1 MSEKS
6 LLSGQHKYTVH
17 QLVEQQVMKTPEAIA
32 VRFGDQT
39 LSYDQLNRRA
49 NRFAHYLRRHHLG
62 RHRGQTE
69 VFGSDRNSDS
79 NSNEM
84 SDDAI
89 STVGIC
95 LDRGI
100 DTIVAVCG
108 VLKAGA
114 AYVPVD
120 LSYPAERQAYILHD
134 SNVSVVIAR
143 GDTISLLPDSIR
155 CIDLDQHDVTQT
167 KVAYQAQDKADVADE
182 ENLSATCTPD
192 SLAYLIY
199 TSGSTGNPKGVRM
212 PHKALVNLLVWQ
224 NTHQSEGSG
233 GGNAHKKTLQFSP
246 LSFDVSFQEIFST
259 LSSGGELVL
268 IPNVLRLDPLA
279 LLSFLSEQRVE
290 RIFLPYVA
298 LNSLASA
305 AVSEDCYPANL
316 IDVITAGEQ
325 LVITAAIRQFFHTL
339 PQCRLHNHYGPSE
352 THVVTAYTLEGD
364 ADHWPALP
372 SVGTP
377 IDNAEIYLLD
387 DQNQVIV
394 DGSAGELCVAGI
406 PLAYGYH
413 QRPEE
418 TTAKFVDIAVDGET
432 SKRMYRTGDLAQWG
446 TNGLLNVLGR
456 IDFQVKIRGH
466 RVEPGEIEALLMTH
480 PAVRDAVVVAQG
492 GYTQKGNLP
501 QGNVEEI
508 AEKRLVGFVIVAER
522 ALQRQS
528 QDGIKESILRF
539 VRDAAPDYLCP
550 AAIVIVDHFP
560 LSASGKIDRKAF
572 PAVSPDALMQ
582 QDVEPPKTALEH
594 TVAEVWSEMLGVK
607 KIGRNSHFLSLGGHS
622 LLAVNVM
629 LALRRRG
636 FRVDAQTLYQ
646 YPVLS
651 ELAEQLQ
658 PCPEAAFRQE
668 HAADKA
674 HDGVENPLPWEPLSP
689 AEMEALSAVI
699 PGGAANIQA
708 IYPLGSLQQGIL
720 YHSLADSGGD
730 PYVLWQVTRFRNP
743 LLLHAY
749 LDVLRRTIARHDAF
763 RVSIHYEGL
772 SQPVQVVWRD
782 ADLVVEALPLTAE
795 HDEPVAALK
804 QYCDPAMQRFDMT
817 KAPLQRC
824 FYCYDARQDEWVLL
838 HLLHHITVDHATI
851 EMMQLEIEAQL
862 LSQPLAEVSPLSFR
876 QTMVTLFNM
885 VHPEEQ
891 QAFFAGL
898 LQDYEP
904 ASAPLGAG
912 NDSGAN
918 ALGRGTLKGNDT
930 IVEAWRPLP
939 QLLNDQIRQ
948 QAKTHGVSVAAIFHL
963 AWAKVLSCLTG
974 QDDVVFGTVLLGR
987 LFAGEAS
994 INVMGQFINTLPI
1007 RMRLGNLPVLECLWE
1022 TQDTLTQLVRHEQA
1036 SLALAQKSV
1045 QAAAG
1050 TPLFTSLLNYRHSE
1064 VRNVPSADPFQAVN
1078 PSVVEGIRYSGVME
1092 RTNYP
1097 VSINVDDFASDFVIN
1112 TQVGEGFNPEL
1123 IGDYLQTA
1131 LSDIVAALTSAP
1143 ERRIGRINALPAQER
1158 DKLLYQWN
1166 QTRADFPQ
1174 QACLHALIEEQV
1186 TRTPD
1191 AIAVTFDGAALEG
1204 TESEGRA
1211 PCHALSYRQLNQTAN
1226 QLARYLRTEL
1236 GVGPDALVGVC
1247 VERSIEMVVA
1257 LLAVLKAGGAYV
1269 PLDPNYPADRL
1280 DYMLHDAAPRAVLSH
1295 RGVSETVRTL
1305 LAGYATETGAALID
1319 LNEDISKWSA
1329 QDTDD
1334 LSTDETGLTSSHL
1347 AYVIYTS
1354 GSTGRPKGVMNEHRG
1369 VVNRLVWMQKAYA
1382 LGEDDVV
1389 LQKTPFSFD
1398 VSVWEFFW
1406 PLMFGARLSVAK
1418 PEGHKDPLYLS
1429 ALIREQKITT
1439 LHFVPSMLSVF
1450 LAHASLGAE
1459 HCMKRVFCSGEALP
1473 ARSVQRFHEQFA
1485 NVELHNL
1492 YGPTEAAI
1500 DVSAWNCSLKAMEE
1514 TAGGIAEAGIG
1525 KSIIPIGK
1533 PIDNIQLYILD
1544 AYGQP
1549 LPVGT
1554 VGELHIAGV
1563 GVARGYLNQP
1573 ELTAEKFIK
1582 DPFGPAPDGVMYRT
1596 GDLARY
1602 LPNGD
1607 IEYLGRNDFQVKLR
1621 GFRIELGE
1629 VEAALSSHDSV
1640 KECLVLVREDT
1651 PGDARLVAYVIPA
1664 SVTDP
1669 ADTHLADKQPEALNQ
1684 ALKAHL
1690 QTCLPAFMVPSHIIW
1705 LAAFPLTANG
1715 KLDRKALPLPA
1726 ASVISGA
1733 PGEETELPRAGTE
1746 TRLAQLWA
1754 ELLNIN
1760 PPGRQTHFFEA
1771 GGHSLLAVALMMRI
1785 HQEFG
1790 VSVLLNALVSHL
1802 DLASQAALIDA
1813 ELSNVQDRASS
1824 DSLIV
1829 AESVSAEMI
1838 RALPAQK
1845 AIYKALKLNPHDL
1858 SNNSFVAL
1866 SFEAEPDLKQLRN
1879 VLQSVL
1885 ARHASLSA
1893 KFILLDDELYLQ
1905 PAKRFVFRLEK
1916 RQSLGSLEEDLRD
1929 FVRPFSLEDGMNVR
1943 SRWVVAEPNP
1953 VLLLDFSHACID
1965 GSGLMQI
1972 CSELA
1977 AESTAS
1983 HAITLGNSSAIS
1995 LATYADLFYSSEFA
2009 ALKQLHGN
2017 FWREKLQD
2025 WQPPADIAGSHAVTG
2040 SWRISLNAGHKAQ
2053 VEVLTSR
2060 LKISVPEFF
2069 MTIFL
2074 RFKAQLESGLNSFS
2088 NLSSD
2093 YSSNS
2098 PSDASFTSPEQLT
2111 SMIFHGRDR
2120 PEQQTVIA
2128 PLMTVLPVRMTLQ
2141 GDANGSARQDFDT
2154 VSNAV
2159 REACRHYL
2167 FDAEELSAQYPV
2179 LSRQALLPAAFFG
2192 YFQKEGFDGC
2202 IAGTPCR
2209 QLETPNIST
2218 GQSHWNL
2225 TCEIAEHAEGFDIH
2239 LEALSF
2245 NVTDN
2250 TENWETL
2257 FSATLQ
2263 SALNVG

>member
-6 LLSGQHKYTVH
+6 LLSGQHEYAVH
-17 QLVEQQVMKTPEAIA
+17 QLFEQQVMKTPDAIA

-49 NRFAHYLRRHHLG
+49 NRLAHYLRRHHLG
-62 RHRGQTE
+62 RHCGQTE
-69 VFGSDRNSDS
+69 TPG
-79 NSNEM
+79 NEG
-84 SDDAI
+84 DETPDNAI
-89 STVGIC
+89 SAVGIC

-134 SNVSVVIAR
+134 SNVSVVITS
-143 GDTISLLPDSIR
+143 GDIISSLPSSIR
-155 CIDLDQHDVTQT
+155 CIDLDQQNLPH
-167 KVAYQAQDKADVADE
+167 QDKADFTDE
-182 ENLSATCTPD
+182 ENLTATCTPD

-224 NTHQSEGSG
+224 NKKQSDELG
-233 GGNAHKKTLQFSP
+233 GGEVPKKTLQFSP

-259 LSSGGELVL
+259 LSSGGELAL
-268 IPNVLRLDPLA
+268 IPNLLRLDPLA
-279 LLSFLSEQRVE
+279 LLSFLSEQRIE
-290 RIFLPYVA
+290 RLFLPYVA

-305 AVSEDCYPANL
+305 AVSEDCYPASL

-325 LVITAAIRQFFHTL
+325 LIITAAIRQFFKTL

-352 THVVTAYTLEGD
+352 THVVTAYTLEGN
-364 ADHWPALP
+364 AEHWSALP
-372 SVGTP
+372 PVGTP

-387 DQNQVIV
+387 DQNQIIV
-394 DGSAGELCVAGI
+394 DGSAGELCIAGT

-418 TTAKFVDIAVDGET
+418 TAAKFVDIALDGET

-446 TNGLLNVLGR
+446 PNGLLNVLGR

-492 GYTQKGNLP
+492 GYAQKGSI
-501 QGNVEEI
+501 EEI
-508 AEKRLVGFVIVAER
+508 AEKRLVGFVIVSER
-522 ALQRQS
+522 ALQRQA
-528 QDGIKESILRF
+528 QDGVKESILRF
-539 VRDAAPDYLCP
+539 IRDAVPDYMCP

-572 PAVSPDALMQ
+572 PTVSPDALMQ
-582 QDVEPPKTALEH
+582 QEIEPPKTALEH
-594 TVAEVWSEMLGVK
+594 TVAEVWSELLGVK
-607 KIGRNSHFLSLGGHS
+607 KVGRNSHFLSLGGHS

-658 PCPEAAFRQE
+658 HSSQAEFQQERAPEMI
-668 HAADKA
+668 
-674 HDGVENPLPWEPLSP
+674 HDGMENAFPWAPLSQ
-689 AEMEALSAVI
+689 AEMAALSAVI
-699 PGGAANIQA
+699 PGGAANIQD

-730 PYVLWQVTRFRNP
+730 PYVLWQVTRFSNS

-749 LDVLRRTIARHDAF
+749 LDALRHTIARHDAF

-772 SQPVQVVWRD
+772 SQPVQVVWRE
-782 ADLVVEALPLTAE
+782 AELTVEELPLTAE
-795 HDEPVAALK
+795 QDDPLTALK

-824 FYCYDARQDEWVLL
+824 LYCYDSRQDEWVLL
-838 HLLHHITVDHATI
+838 YLLHHITVDHVTI

-876 QTMVTLFNM
+876 QTMVTLFNAGNSA
-885 VHPEEQ
+885 EQ

-912 NDSGAN
+912 SDSDAN
-918 ALGRGTLKGNDT
+918 AQESNALESKALRGNDT
-930 IVEAWRPLP
+930 IMEAWRPLP
-939 QLLNDQIRQ
+939 QPLNDQIRQ
-948 QAKTHGVSVAAIFHL
+948 QAKTHGVSAAAIFHL
-963 AWAKVLSCLTG
+963 AWAKVLSGLTG

-1045 QAAAG
+1045 QTAAG
-1050 TPLFTSLLNYRHSE
+1050 TSLFTSLLNYRHSE

-1078 PSVVEGIRYSGVME
+1078 PSAVEGIRYSGVME

-1097 VSINVDDFASDFVIN
+1097 VSVNVDDFASDFVIN
-1112 TQVGEGFNPEL
+1112 TQVGEGFDPEL

-1131 LSDIVAALTSAP
+1131 LSEIVTALTSAP
-1143 ERRIGRINALPAQER
+1143 QRRIGRINALPAQER
-1158 DKLLYQWN
+1158 HKLLYQWN
-1166 QTRADFPQ
+1166 QTGADFPR
-1174 QACLHALIEEQV
+1174 QACLHTLIEEQV
-1186 TRTPD
+1186 KRTPD
-1191 AIAVTFDGAALEG
+1191 AIAVVFDDTAFDGAAFG
-1204 TESEGRA
+1204 NTGSAGNA
-1211 PCHALSYRQLNQTAN
+1211 PCHILNYRQLNQKAN

-1269 PLDPNYPADRL
+1269 PLDPNYPAERL

-1295 RGVSETVRTL
+1295 RGVSDTVRTL
-1305 LAGYATETGAALID
+1305 LADYATETGAAVID

-1334 LSTDETGLTSSHL
+1334 LSIEAMGLTSSHL

-1354 GSTGRPKGVMNEHRG
+1354 GSTGRPKGVMNEHRA

-1429 ALIREQKITT
+1429 TLIREQKITT

-1450 LAHASLGAE
+1450 LEHASLGIH

-1473 ARSVQRFHEQFA
+1473 VRSVQRFHEQFA
-1485 NVELHNL
+1485 HVELHNL

-1500 DVSAWNCSLKAMEE
+1500 DVSAWDCSLQAMGQP
-1514 TAGGIAEAGIG
+1514 TGGIAERNIG
-1525 KSIIPIGK
+1525 KNIIPIGK

-1544 AYGQP
+1544 SYGQP
-1549 LPVGT
+1549 TPVGT

-1582 DPFGPAPDGVMYRT
+1582 DPFGTAPAGVMYRT

-1629 VEAALSSHDSV
+1629 VETALSSHASV

-1664 SVTDP
+1664 SVTD
-1669 ADTHLADKQPEALNQ
+1669 LADKQTETLNQ
-1684 ALKAHL
+1684 TLKAHL
-1690 QTCLPAFMVPSHIIW
+1690 QTCLPAFMVPSHIVW
-1705 LAAFPLTANG
+1705 LATFPLTANG

-1726 ASVISGA
+1726 ASMIPSEVA
-1733 PGEETELPRAGTE
+1733 EPPRSGTE

-1771 GGHSLLAVALMMRI
+1771 GGYSLLAVALMMRI

-1790 VSVLLNALVSHL
+1790 VSVLLSSLVSHL

-1813 ELSNVQDRASS
+1813 ELNNTAELSKMEAQAPSGS
-1824 DSLIV
+1824 V
-1829 AESVSAEMI
+1829 APAKSVSAGLI

-1845 AIYKALKLNPHDL
+1845 AIYKALKLNPQDL
-1858 SNNSFVAL
+1858 SNNSFIAL
-1866 SFEAEPDLKQLRN
+1866 SFEAEPDLKQLRG

-1916 RQSLGSLEEDLRD
+1916 RQSLGLLEEDLRD

-1943 SRWVVAEPNP
+1943 SRWVAAEPNP

-1977 AESTAS
+1977 PGSAAS
-1983 HAITLGNSSAIS
+1983 HIIDSESHSGINSGIS

-2017 FWREKLQD
+2017 FWREKLQY
-2025 WQPPADIAGSHAVTG
+2025 WQPPVGIEGAQSVTG
-2040 SWRISLNAGHKAQ
+2040 SWLVSLNAEHKAQ
-2053 VEVLTSR
+2053 VEVLTAR

-2074 RFKAQLESGLNSFS
+2074 RFKAHLESRFNYF
-2088 NLSSD
+2088 
-2093 YSSNS
+2093 YSSNPFS
-2098 PSDASFTSPEQLT
+2098 NAPLTSSEQLT

-2120 PEQQTVIA
+2120 PEQQTVVA
-2128 PLMTVLPVRMTLQ
+2128 PLMTVLPVRVTLQ
-2141 GDANGSARQDFDT
+2141 GDAGGSAMQDFDI
-2154 VSNAV
+2154 VSNAI

-2167 FDAEELSAQYPV
+2167 FDAEELSVLYPA
-2179 LSRQALLPAAFFG
+2179 LSKQALLPTTFFG

-2202 IAGTPCR
+2202 IAGTACR
-2209 QLETPNIST
+2209 QLETPNISV

-2225 TCEIAEHAEGFDIH
+2225 TCEVAEHAAGFDIH

-2245 NVTDN
+2245 NVVND

-2257 FSATLQ
+2257 FSSILQ
-2263 SALNVG
+2263 SGLNAG

>member
-6 LLSGQHKYTVH
+6 WLSGQHKYAVH
-17 QLVEQQVMKTPEAIA
+17 QLFEQQVIKTPDAIA

-49 NRFAHYLRRHHLG
+49 NRLAHDLHRYHLG
-62 RHRGQTE
+62 PHHGQTE
-69 VFGSDRNSDS
+69 AFGNNGSETPDK
-79 NSNEM
+79 
-84 SDDAI
+84 AI

-100 DTIVAVCG
+100 DMIVAVCAT
-108 VLKAGA
+108 LKAGA
-114 AYVPVD
+114 AYVPID

-134 SNVSVVIAR
+134 SNVSVVIAC
-143 GDTISLLPDSIR
+143 GDIIPSLPGSIHY
-155 CIDLDQHDVTQT
+155 IDLDQHKVTQNE
-167 KVAYQAQDKADVADE
+167 ADLAGE
-182 ENLSATCTPD
+182 ENLAATCTPD
-192 SLAYLIY
+192 NLAYLIY

-212 PHKALVNLLVWQ
+212 PHRALVNLLVWQ
-224 NTHQSEGSG
+224 NKNQHDGL
-233 GGNAHKKTLQFSP
+233 GGNDAPKKTLQFSP

-268 IPNVLRLDPLA
+268 IPNLLRLDPIA
-279 LLSFLSEQRVE
+279 LLSFLSEQRIE

-305 AVSEDCYPANL
+305 AVSEDCYPASL
-316 IDVITAGEQ
+316 VDVITAGEQ
-325 LVITAAIRQFFHTL
+325 LVITAAIRQFFKSL

-352 THVVTAYTLEGD
+352 THVVTAYTLKGSVD
-364 ADHWPALP
+364 DWPALP
-372 SVGTP
+372 SVGMP

-387 DQNQVIV
+387 EQNQIIV
-394 DGSAGELCVAGI
+394 DGSAGELCIAGM
-406 PLAYGYH
+406 PLADGYH
-413 QRPEE
+413 KRPEE
-418 TTAKFVDIAVDGET
+418 TAAKFVDIAVGGDT
-432 SKRMYRTGDLAQWG
+432 AKRMYRTGDLAQWG
-446 TNGLLNVLGR
+446 PNGVLNVLGR

-466 RVEPGEIEALLMTH
+466 RVEPGEIEAQLMTH

-492 GYTQKGNLP
+492 GYAQEESSQKGSPQKGNT
-501 QGNVEEI
+501 E
-508 AEKRLVGFVIVAER
+508 EKRLVGFVIVSER

-528 QDGIKESILRF
+528 QDGVKESIQRF
-539 VRDAAPDYLCP
+539 IRATVPDYLCP

-572 PAVSPDALMQ
+572 PVVSPDTLMQ
-582 QDVEPPKTALEH
+582 QDIEPPKTALEH
-594 TVAEVWSEMLGVK
+594 TVAEVWSESLGVK
-607 KIGRNSHFLSLGGHS
+607 NIGRNSHFLSLGGHS

-636 FRVDAQTLYQ
+636 FKVEAQTLYQ

-658 PCPEAAFRQE
+658 YASQPEFRQE
-668 HAADKA
+668 HTPDLIR
-674 HDGVENPLPWEPLSP
+674 DGMENTLPWAPLSP
-689 AEMEALSAVI
+689 AEIEALSAVI
-699 PGGAANIQA
+699 PGGAANIQD

-720 YHSLADSGGD
+720 YHSLADAGGD

-749 LDVLRRTIARHDAF
+749 LDALRHTIARHDAF
-763 RVSIHYEGL
+763 RVSVHYEGL
-772 SQPVQVVWRD
+772 SQPVQVVWRE
-782 ADLVVEALPLTAE
+782 ADLVVEELPLTAG
-795 HDEPVAALK
+795 HDDPLTRLK
-804 QYCDPAMQRFDMT
+804 QYCDPAMQRFDMA

-838 HLLHHITVDHATI
+838 HLLHHITVDHASI

-876 QTMVTLFNM
+876 QTMVALFNTAN
-885 VHPEEQ
+885 PEEQ
-891 QAFFAGL
+891 QAFFADL

-912 NDSGAN
+912 NEQEACVLESQA
-918 ALGRGTLKGNDT
+918 LKGNDT
-930 IVEAWRPLP
+930 IAEAWRPLP
-939 QLLNDQIRQ
+939 QPLNDQIRQ

-963 AWAKVLSCLTG
+963 AWAKVLSCLSG
-974 QDDVVFGTVLLGR
+974 QNDVVFGTVLLGR

-1036 SLALAQKSV
+1036 SLALAQKAV
-1045 QAAAG
+1045 QTAAG
-1050 TPLFTSLLNYRHSE
+1050 APLFTSLLNYRHSE

-1078 PSVVEGIRYSGVME
+1078 PSAVEGVRYSGVME

-1097 VSINVDDFASDFVIN
+1097 VSVNVDDFASDFVIN
-1112 TQVGEGFNPEL
+1112 TQVGERFDPEL

-1131 LSDIVAALTSAP
+1131 LSEIAAALASEP
-1143 ERRIGRINALPAQER
+1143 QRRIGRINALPAQER
-1158 DKLLYQWN
+1158 HKLLYQWN
-1166 QTRADFPQ
+1166 LTGADFPQ
-1174 QACLHALIEEQV
+1174 QACLHTLIEEQV
-1186 TRTPD
+1186 KRTPD
-1191 AIAVTFDGAALEG
+1191 ATAVFFDDAETEG
-1204 TESEGRA
+1204 HA
-1211 PCHALSYRQLNQTAN
+1211 PNPILSYRQLNQRAN

-1236 GVGPDALVGVC
+1236 GVGPDVLVGVC

-1269 PLDPNYPADRL
+1269 PLDPHYPAERL
-1280 DYMLHDAAPRAVLSH
+1280 DYMLHDAAPRALLSH
-1295 RGVSETVRTL
+1295 REVSGGVRTL
-1305 LAGYATETGAALID
+1305 LADYAGETGAAVID
-1319 LNEDISKWSA
+1319 LNDDISAWSGL
-1329 QDTDD
+1329 DTDD
-1334 LSTDETGLTSSHL
+1334 LLTEELGLTASHL

-1439 LHFVPSMLSVF
+1439 LHFVPSMLAVF
-1450 LAHASLGAE
+1450 LEHASLGAD

-1473 ARSVQRFHEQFA
+1473 ARSVQRFHERFA

-1500 DVSAWNCSLKAMEE
+1500 DVSAWDCSLQAMGEPTDGVAE
-1514 TAGGIAEAGIG
+1514 TSIG
-1525 KSIIPIGK
+1525 KNIIPIGK

-1544 AYGQP
+1544 PYGQP
-1549 LPVGT
+1549 VPAGT

-1629 VEAALSSHDSV
+1629 VEAALSSHASV
-1640 KECLVLVREDT
+1640 KACLVLVREDT

-1664 SVTDP
+1664 SVTDT
-1669 ADTHLADKQPEALNQ
+1669 AEALNP
-1684 ALKAHL
+1684 ALKTHL

-1705 LAAFPLTANG
+1705 LEEFPLSANG

-1726 ASVISGA
+1726 G
-1733 PGEETELPRAGTE
+1733 TMLPNESSEPPRPGTE

-1790 VSVLLNALVSHL
+1790 VSVLLNSLVSHL
-1802 DLASQAALIDA
+1802 ELASQAALIDA
-1813 ELSNVQDRASS
+1813 ELNN
-1824 DSLIV
+1824 
-1829 AESVSAEMI
+1829 AEMRAPSGAMTPADPDFTGLI

-1845 AIYKALKLNPHDL
+1845 AIYKALKLNPRDL

-1866 SFEAEPDLKQLRN
+1866 SFEAEPDLKQLSRL
-1879 VLQSVL
+1879 LQSVL

-1905 PAKRFVFRLEK
+1905 PAKRFAFRLEK

-1943 SRWVVAEPNP
+1943 SRWVVAERDSASRS

-1977 AESTAS
+1977 AESAAS
-1983 HAITLGNSSAIS
+1983 HAIDLGGNSGIS
-1995 LATYADLFYSSEFA
+1995 LATYVDLFYSSEFA
-2009 ALKQLHGN
+2009 ALKQSHGN

-2025 WQPPADIAGSHAVTG
+2025 WQPLADIEGAQTVTG
-2040 SWRISLNAGHKAQ
+2040 SWRVSLNAAHKAQ
-2053 VEVLTSR
+2053 VEALTSR

-2074 RFKAQLESGLNSFS
+2074 RFKAHLESRIHG
-2088 NLSSD
+2088 
-2093 YSSNS
+2093 SSNS
-2098 PSDASFTSPEQLT
+2098 SSNASPCSSDQLT

-2128 PLMTVLPVRMTLQ
+2128 PLMTVLPVRVALQ
-2141 GDANGSARQDFDT
+2141 GDAKEPAMQDFDI
-2154 VSNAV
+2154 VSNAI

-2167 FDAEELSAQYPV
+2167 FDAEELSVRYPA
-2179 LSRQALLPAAFFG
+2179 LSRQALLPTAFFG
-2192 YFQKEGFDGC
+2192 YFQKEGFAGC
-2202 IAGTPCR
+2202 IAGTACQ
-2209 QLETPNIST
+2209 QLETPNISA

-2225 TCEIAEHAEGFDIH
+2225 TCEVAEHAAGFDIH

-2245 NVTDN
+2245 NAASD
-2250 TENWETL
+2250 TESWETL
-2257 FSATLQ
+2257 FSSILQ
-2263 SALNVG
+2263 SGLK